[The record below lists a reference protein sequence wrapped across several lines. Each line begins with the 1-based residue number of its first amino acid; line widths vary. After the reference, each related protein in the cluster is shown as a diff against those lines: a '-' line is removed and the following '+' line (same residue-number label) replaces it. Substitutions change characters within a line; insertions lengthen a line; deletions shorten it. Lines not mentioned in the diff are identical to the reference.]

1 MLFSYAGSALFLP
14 ALGWGLLLWAVG
26 VGKGPV
32 LGLGVV
38 SLPLIS
44 SSHWDVPGLQEPL
57 TATTKQSSL
66 MTTSSSPPSPRVY
79 PMPEQQAGAL
89 PASCLKGHTAPV

>member
-1 MLFSYAGSALFLP
+1 MRFSYAGSALFLP
-14 ALGWGLLLWAVG
+14 ALGWGLLLWALG

-44 SSHWDVPGLQEPL
+44 FSHWEVPGLQEPL
-57 TATTKQSSL
+57 TATHKAVIPDDYLILPSL
-66 MTTSSSPPSPRVY
+66 PQGLSHSRA
-79 PMPEQQAGAL
+79 AGAL
-89 PASCLKGHTAPV
+89 PVSCLKGHTTPM